1 MSDNNKYAGL
11 EILRRQITGNCLNR
25 QGVGVISETPGVT
38 TALDTCWCMISKVT
52 YMGLHGVSKYPAVL
66 LSL

>member
-52 YMGLHGVSKYPAVL
+52 YMGLH
-66 LSL
+66 